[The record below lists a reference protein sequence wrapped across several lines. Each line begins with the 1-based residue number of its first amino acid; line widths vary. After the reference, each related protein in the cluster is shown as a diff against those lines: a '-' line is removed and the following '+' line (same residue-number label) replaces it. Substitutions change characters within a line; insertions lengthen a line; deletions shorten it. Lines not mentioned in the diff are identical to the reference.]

1 MNKHTLFLLSA
12 IALLSCQNQK
22 AENPKPAPTELSI
35 DQPLPAPE
43 PTATNSMDYL
53 GFYKGTLPCADCE
66 GIETSIELSEDF
78 TYAMMM
84 RYKGKDTKVFEDKGT
99 FRWDETGK
107 KIILSQNGKVTA
119 QFLVTDNALT
129 QLDSSGHIITGALA
143 SRYVLKRMSDAAAE
157 KLPEPKQEA
166 QNLIGVKWKLVTLNG
181 YKVQQEGEKPYY
193 IELDPMN
200 AFTGFAG
207 CNNLRGHYE
216 TRGEKIRFMRIVGT
230 MKGCPALPTEEKF
243 KTVLSRANAFV
254 LEGKS
259 LHFKDGETLLATFEP
274 MLK

>member
-1 MNKHTLFLLSA
+1 MKKQTLFLLSA
-12 IALLSCQNQK
+12 IVLLNCQNPK
-22 AENPKPAPTELSI
+22 AENPKPAPTEI
-35 DQPLPAPE
+35 AVDQALPVPK

-78 TYAMMM
+78 TYAMMT
-84 RYKGKDTKVFEDKGT
+84 RYKGKATKVFEGKGV
-99 FRWDETGK
+99 FRWDDTGK
-107 KIILSQNGKVTA
+107 KIILTQNDKITG
-119 QFLVTDNALT
+119 QFLVTNNALT
-129 QLDSSGHIITGALA
+129 QLDASGNIITGPLA

-157 KLPEPKQEA
+157 ALPEPKQEQ
-166 QNLIGVKWKLVTLNG
+166 QNLIGVKWKLVELNG
-181 YKVQQEGEKPYY
+181 HKVQQEGEKPFY

-207 CNNLRGHYE
+207 CNSLRGHYE
-216 TRGEKIRFMRIVGT
+216 TRGGKIRFMRIVGT

-254 LEGKS
+254 VDGKS
-259 LHFKDGETLLATFEP
+259 LQFKDGETLLAKFEP
-274 MLK
+274 MQK